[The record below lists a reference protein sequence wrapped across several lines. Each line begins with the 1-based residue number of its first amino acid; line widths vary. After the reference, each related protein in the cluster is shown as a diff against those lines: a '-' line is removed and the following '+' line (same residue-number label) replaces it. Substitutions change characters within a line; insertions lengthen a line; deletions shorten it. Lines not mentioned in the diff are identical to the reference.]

1 MKEYIKKVAVTLLVI
16 IAFVVIPLVLYRILP
31 YFTPF
36 ILAFLFALLIEP
48 FNQWQMKHIRLKR
61 PIAMNI
67 TFFLLMGVFGLLTY
81 FIATKITR
89 EIFELIKYIQ
99 RNIPQIQDWFSASF
113 QRINDFIILL
123 PAELAT
129 QINQTIFGFINQLSN
144 ANLVSSVGLYTF
156 NFTAAIPNFFF
167 VLLMFFIALYMIS
180 LELPRITRRFYSY
193 FKDTSK
199 TKLEAVLSDLRMATI
214 GFIKAQV
221 ILSTVTYL
229 VSLCGLAV
237 LGVRYAL
244 AIAFL
249 IILVDILPILGT
261 GSVLV
266 PWGIFSMTQGN
277 FYLGFGLIIL
287 FIIITVLRKII
298 EPKVLGER
306 IGLGPLPTLISI
318 WVGFKVLGLLGVFLA
333 PLLIIL
339 YKALVKA
346 RVIRFR
352 LKI

>member
-16 IAFVVIPLVLYRILP
+16 IAFIVIPLVLYHILP

-48 FNQWQMKHIRLKR
+48 FNQWLMKHIRLKR
-61 PIAMNI
+61 PFAMNI
-67 TFFLLMGVFGLLTY
+67 TFFLLMGVFVLLAY
-81 FIATKITR
+81 FLTTKIIR
-89 EIFELIKYIQ
+89 EAFELIKYIQ
-99 RNIPQIQDWFSASF
+99 RNIPQIQDWFNEFF
-113 QRINDFIILL
+113 QRINDFIVLL
-123 PAELAT
+123 PAELAA
-129 QINQTIFGFINQLSN
+129 QINQTIYGFINQLSN
-144 ANLVSSVGLYTF
+144 ANLVSSVGVLTF
-156 NFTAAIPNFFF
+156 NLTAAIPNFFF
-167 VLLMFFIALYMIS
+167 VLLIFFIALYMIS
-180 LELPRITRRFYSY
+180 FDLPRVTRRFYSF
-193 FKDTSK
+193 FKDDSK
-199 TKLEAVLSDLRMATI
+199 VKLEAVLSDLRMATI
-214 GFIKAQV
+214 GFVKAQI

-229 VSLCGLAV
+229 VSFCGLAI

-266 PWGIFSMTQGN
+266 PWGIFMITQGN
-277 FYLGFGLIIL
+277 FYRGFGLIIL

-298 EPKVLGER
+298 EPKILGER
-306 IGLGPLPTLISI
+306 IGLGPLSTLISI
-318 WVGFKVLGLLGVFLA
+318 WIGFKVLGVLGVMLA

-352 LKI
+352 LRI